1 MLMALNMKA
10 IGSLEML
17 KDSEQKLFKIKQLLL
32 GSGKKVNSLKGSALI
47 QLETNILEHGKME
60 NQRVKAR
67 KSGMMAENIKVYF
80 FLENQSEKVLR
91 LKMVLKLKGTGLE
104 ENFLKESLQRVFWN
118 SKWRNLKRQKNIML
132 RKLKI

>member
-1 MLMALNMKA
+1 
-10 IGSLEML
+10 
-17 KDSEQKLFKIKQLLL
+17 
-32 GSGKKVNSLKGSALI
+32 
-47 QLETNILEHGKME
+47 ME

-67 KSGMMAENIKVYF
+67 KSGMMAENIKEYF

-91 LKMVLKLKGTGLE
+91 LKMVLKLKGIGLE